1 MFRAILE
8 RVPFPLTLALA
19 GCNES
24 PDASL
29 CVIYSD
35 DPKPVVFCQNMK
47 TGEAREISLKESHKF
62 YAMSPK
68 DYETV
73 RAWHRKE
80 CLTNE

>member
-1 MFRAILE
+1 
-8 RVPFPLTLALA
+8 
-19 GCNES
+19 
-24 PDASL
+24 
-29 CVIYSD
+29 VIYSD